1 MNMTRS
7 ETSAGRD
14 PVGIGPEQIE
24 YLEQLARIRL
34 TEDEKLRT
42 QRDLS
47 KILEYIEKLNELE
60 TEGVEPLSH
69 TVPMEPVFRE
79 DKAVNGDCRAAI
91 LRNAP
96 EQKNGCF
103 KVPKTVE

>member
-1 MNMTRS
+1 MNQP
-7 ETSAGRD
+7 ETSARKE
-14 PVGIGPEQIE
+14 PVVIRPEQIE

-34 TEDEKLRT
+34 NEEEKLRT

-47 KILEYIEKLNELE
+47 KILEYIEKLDELH

-69 TVPMEPVFRE
+69 TVLMEPVFRE
-79 DKAVNGDCRAAI
+79 DKAVNGDCRTAI

-96 EQKNGCF
+96 EQKDGCF